1 MHRAGCQVLLLLL
14 LDVDSVLLLLL
25 DVDSVLL
32 VLLLDVDSVLLL
44 LVDVDNVLLLL
55 LDDDNVLLSLIFD
68 MIIVII
74 IVDHPDYI
82 FSCNCQ
88 LIEEPPKPS
97 MINIILIIG
106 FVKDALKEIFDKY
119 LISMSH
125 ILSYL

>member
-1 MHRAGCQVLLLLL
+1 MLTV
-14 LDVDSVLLLLL
+14 SF
-25 DVDSVLL
+25 SY
-32 VLLLDVDSVLLL
+32 
-44 LVDVDNVLLLL
+44 
-55 LDDDNVLLSLIFD
+55 SL
-68 MIIVII
+68 IIVIL